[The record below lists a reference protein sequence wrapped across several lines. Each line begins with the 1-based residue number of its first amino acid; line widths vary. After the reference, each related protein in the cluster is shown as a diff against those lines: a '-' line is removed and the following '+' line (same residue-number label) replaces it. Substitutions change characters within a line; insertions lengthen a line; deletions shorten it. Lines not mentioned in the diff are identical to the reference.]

1 MTTRKTPRAT
11 QAASIAQLQKHL
23 GLSEEDYE
31 KIVDE
36 ISDQDRGCRDF
47 TPALAD
53 EVIDTLIE
61 MANSDQ

>member
-11 QAASIAQLQKHL
+11 QAASIAQLRKHL
-23 GLSEEDYE
+23 GLSTEDYE

-36 ISDQDRGCRDF
+36 ISDQDRSCREF

-53 EVIDTLIE
+53 AVIDRLIE
-61 MANSDQ
+61 LANSGQ